1 MLCLFKDI
9 FGDDFINNTAIV
21 FTHWQQSKRAKR
33 ERRDDKVSEE
43 NEKLVV
49 NEELR
54 NMGFD
59 LKKELDCFFI
69 DNKIHTMP

>member
-1 MLCLFKDI
+1 M
-9 FGDDFINNTAIV
+9 

-33 ERRDDKVSEE
+33 ETRDDKVSDE

-49 NEELR
+49 IKELR

-59 LKKELDCFFI
+59 LKKKLDLFFI
-69 DNKIHTMP
+69 YNKIHTMS